1 MIFLSNKKII
11 TRFLLLLVILSSIS
25 AYGNQNNGYGQNQ
38 GVQVY
43 QLYDDTQVNHQ
54 QEISSYPVE
63 ELSQEEIDGLLLMR
77 EEEKLAR
84 DVYLEM
90 YDIWGQQIFLNI
102 ANSESTHTNA
112 VKLLLDKY
120 NLTDPVTND
129 TRGSFTNQDLAGLY
143 STLVEKGSGSL
154 LDALTVGATVEDLD
168 INDLKKLNE
177 ISDNQDI
184 TAVYNN
190 LEKGSRNHLRS
201 FTRVIEQNGGIYEP
215 QYISE
220 SEYNEIISSEMETG
234 TGYSTNPTAQ
244 TGQSNQYSASSSN
257 NESKNVFER
266 MWQGLMNWFR

>member
-1 MIFLSNKKII
+1 MSNKKII
-11 TRFLLLLVILSSIS
+11 TSFLLLLVILSSIF
-25 AYGNQNNGYGQNQ
+25 AYGNQNKGYGKNQ
-38 GVQVY
+38 GGQVY

-54 QEISSYPVE
+54 QEIGSYPVE

-84 DVYLEM
+84 DVYLEL

-112 VKLLLDKY
+112 LKLLLDKY

-129 TRGSFTNQDLAGLY
+129 TRGAFTNQDLAELY
-143 STLVEKGSGSL
+143 TVLVEKGSVSL
-154 LDALTVGATVEDLD
+154 LDALIVGATVEDLD
-168 INDLKKLNE
+168 ISDLKKLNG

-201 FTRVIEQNGGIYEP
+201 FTRVIEQNDGIYEP

-234 TGYSTNPTAQ
+234 TGYSANSAVQ
-244 TGQSNQYSASSSN
+244 TGQSNQYNASSSN

-266 MWQGLMNWFR
+266 MWQGFMDWFR

>member
-43 QLYDDTQVNHQ
+43 QLYDDTQLNHQ

-63 ELSQEEIDGLLLMR
+63 ELSQQEIDGLLLMR

-143 STLVEKGSGSL
+143 STLVEKGSVSL
-154 LDALTVGATVEDLD
+154 LDALIVGATVEDLD

-215 QYISE
+215 EYISE

-234 TGYSTNPTAQ
+234 SGYSVNPAPQ
-244 TGQSNQYSASSSN
+244 TGQFNPYGNNSN

-266 MWQGLMNWFR
+266 MWQGFMNWFR

>member
-11 TRFLLLLVILSSIS
+11 TGFILLLVILSSIS
-25 AYGNQNNGYGQNQ
+25 AYGNQNKGYGQNQ
-38 GVQVY
+38 GGQVY

-54 QEISSYPVE
+54 QEIGSYPVE

-84 DVYLEM
+84 DVYLEL

-102 ANSESTHTNA
+102 ANSEGTHTNA

-129 TRGSFTNQDLAGLY
+129 TRGAFTNQDMAELY
-143 STLVEKGSGSL
+143 NVLVEKGSVSL
-154 LDALTVGATVEDLD
+154 LDALMVGATVEDLD

-234 TGYSTNPTAQ
+234 TGYSANSAVQ
-244 TGQSNQYSASSSN
+244 AGQSNQYNASSSN

-266 MWQGLMNWFR
+266 MWQGFMNWFR

>member
-11 TRFLLLLVILSSIS
+11 TSFLLLLVILSSIS
-25 AYGNQNNGYGQNQ
+25 AYGNQNKGYGQNQ
-38 GVQVY
+38 GGQVY

-54 QEISSYPVE
+54 QEIGSYPVE
-63 ELSQEEIDGLLLMR
+63 ELRQEEIDGLLLMR

-84 DVYLEM
+84 DVYLEL

-129 TRGSFTNQDLAGLY
+129 TRGAFTNQDMAELY
-143 STLVEKGSGSL
+143 NTLVEKGSVSL
-154 LDALTVGATVEDLD
+154 VDALMVGATVEDLD
-168 INDLKKLNE
+168 ISDLKKLNE

-234 TGYSTNPTAQ
+234 TGYSANPAVQ
-244 TGQSNQYSASSSN
+244 TEQSNQYNASSSN

-266 MWQGLMNWFR
+266 MWQGFMNWFR

>member
-1 MIFLSNKKII
+1 MSNKKII

-154 LDALTVGATVEDLD
+154 LDALIVGATVEDLD

-257 NESKNVFER
+257 NESKNVFEW